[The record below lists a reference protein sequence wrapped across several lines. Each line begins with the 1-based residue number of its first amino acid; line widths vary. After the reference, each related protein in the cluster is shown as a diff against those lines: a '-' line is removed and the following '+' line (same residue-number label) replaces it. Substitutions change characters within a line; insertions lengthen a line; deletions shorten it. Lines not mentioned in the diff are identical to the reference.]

1 MEHDFYIGGV
11 ELKSSV
17 KSEMTLTMTKE
28 QILESRISCTCNE
41 AYKSRKMADPD
52 CGRCNWYE
60 EILQCM
66 SEWESQQ
73 LSAETKRAEY
83 AEKVGYETSRKNADL
98 MVKLSAELEA
108 HKKEIELILSAVA
121 RGENLADSLN
131 FDGKSELQKER
142 ERAGKL
148 VEALKD
154 AFDEFEDL
162 NLHRQAARIHETL
175 NEYDTAT
182 KES

>member
-1 MEHDFYIGGV
+1 MTDKLYNGFNNGRDKSDGVGGREV
-11 ELKSSV
+11 NHGTQE
-17 KSEMTLTMTKE
+17 TMTKE

-41 AYKSRKMADPD
+41 AYKSRQMADPD

-73 LSAETKRAEY
+73 LSAE
-83 AEKVGYETSRKNADL
+83 
-98 MVKLSAELEA
+98 
-108 HKKEIELILSAVA
+108 
-121 RGENLADSLN
+121 
-131 FDGKSELQKER
+131 R

-148 VEALKD
+148 VEALKSID
-154 AFDEFEDL
+154 
-162 NLHRQAARIHETL
+162 RINYSQNISDIIEQTL

>member
-1 MEHDFYIGGV
+1 MTDKLYNGFNNGRDKSDGVGGREV
-11 ELKSSV
+11 NHGTQE
-17 KSEMTLTMTKE
+17 TMTKE

-41 AYKSRKMADPD
+41 AYKSRQMADPD

-73 LSAETKRAEY
+73 LSAE
-83 AEKVGYETSRKNADL
+83 
-98 MVKLSAELEA
+98 
-108 HKKEIELILSAVA
+108 
-121 RGENLADSLN
+121 
-131 FDGKSELQKER
+131 R
-142 ERAGKL
+142 ERAGKM
-148 VEALKD
+148 VEALKSID
-154 AFDEFEDL
+154 
-162 NLHRQAARIHETL
+162 RINYSQNISDIIEQTL

>member
-1 MEHDFYIGGV
+1 
-11 ELKSSV
+11 
-17 KSEMTLTMTKE
+17 MTKE
-28 QILESRISCTCNE
+28 QILATSL
-41 AYKSRKMADPD
+41 
-52 CGRCNWYE
+52 YE
-60 EILQCM
+60 QLAQEREQHQ
-66 SEWESQQ
+66 QQ
-73 LSAETKRAEY
+73 LSAER
-83 AEKVGYETSRKNADL
+83 
-98 MVKLSAELEA
+98 EA
-108 HKKEIELILSAVA
+108 HKKEIERILSAVA

-182 KES
+182 KEPGSH